1 MKKTLLLLQWAFISL
16 GLFAQDFDLPCG
28 NINYKPEV
36 QTVLLYADGDQL
48 NEPVIPLDD
57 MMGRLTLSFDVLNGQ
72 GDVLNYTFIHC
83 TNDWYPTDI
92 QRVQYAAGFESDRV
106 DDFAFS
112 RNTLVD
118 YVNYQLVFPREDL
131 VPLIS
136 GNYLLIVYGDD
147 MSEENIYLTRRFM
160 ILDEK
165 AHVGASVP
173 RYPDDLTLTDTHQQ
187 LDVRVAMGNIS
198 SGNVQQYTNLTIKQN
213 GRWDNMVEGLKPS
226 FVYPDYLSYEHEPL
240 TVFPGINQ
248 FLRFNICN
256 FYFQSENLAHI
267 RQTDDYF
274 EIDIATLEP
283 RRHKAY
289 TTYQDIHGEKVIYVE
304 KTGEDPSTEAD
315 YARVNFFYQCESPY
329 LDEDVYLMGAFND
342 WQFNE
347 RSRMEYDQRYRG
359 YFVSLLL
366 KQGYYNFMVTTLD
379 RNTLEVSTE
388 LTDGNFWE
396 TNNVYHLYFYYFN
409 AIKGY
414 DELIGYSVV
423 NSH

>member
-48 NEPVIPLDD
+48 NEPIIPLDD

-92 QRVQYAAGFESDRV
+92 QRVQYASGFESDRV

-136 GNYLLIVYGDD
+136 GNYLLIVFGDD
-147 MSEENIYLTRRFM
+147 MSEENLYFTRRFM
-160 ILDEK
+160 VLDEK

-173 RYPDDLTLTDTHQQ
+173 RYPDDLSLADSHQQ
-187 LDVRVAMGNIS
+187 LDVRVAMGNIAN
-198 SGNVQQYTNLTIKQN
+198 GNVQQYTNLTIKQN
-213 GRWDNMVEGLKPS
+213 GRLDNMVEGLKPS

-248 FLRFNICN
+248 FQRFNICN

-274 EIDIATLEP
+274 EIDIATLES
-283 RRHKAY
+283 RARKAY
-289 TTYQDIHGEKVIYVE
+289 STYQDIHGEKVIYVE

-315 YARVNFFYQCESPY
+315 YARVNFFYQCETPY
-329 LDEDVYLMGAFND
+329 DEDVYLMGAFND
-342 WQFNE
+342 WRFDE
-347 RSRMEYDQRYRG
+347 RNRMEYDPRYHG

-388 LTDGNFWE
+388 LTAGNFWE

-409 AIKGY
+409 AVKGY

>member
-92 QRVQYAAGFESDRV
+92 QRVQYASGFESDRV

-160 ILDEK
+160 VLDEK

-173 RYPDDLTLTDTHQQ
+173 RYPDDLSLADSHQQ
-187 LDVRVAMGNIS
+187 LDVRVAMGNIAN
-198 SGNVQQYTNLTIKQN
+198 GNVQQYTNLTIKQN
-213 GRWDNMVEGLKPS
+213 GRLDNMVEGLKPS

-248 FLRFNICN
+248 FQRFNICN

-274 EIDIATLEP
+274 EIDIATLES
-283 RRHKAY
+283 RARKAY
-289 TTYQDIHGEKVIYVE
+289 STYQDIHGEKVIYVE

-315 YARVNFFYQCESPY
+315 YARVNFFYQCETPY
-329 LDEDVYLMGAFND
+329 DEDVYLMGAFND
-342 WQFNE
+342 WRFDDRN
-347 RSRMEYDQRYRG
+347 RMEYDPRYHG

>member
-92 QRVQYAAGFESDRV
+92 QRVQYASGFESDRV

-160 ILDEK
+160 VLDEK

-173 RYPDDLTLTDTHQQ
+173 RYPDDLSLADSHQQ
-187 LDVRVAMGNIS
+187 LDVRVAMGNIAN
-198 SGNVQQYTNLTIKQN
+198 GNVQQYTNLTIKQN
-213 GRWDNMVEGLKPS
+213 GRLDNMVEGLKPS

-248 FLRFNICN
+248 FQRFNICN

-274 EIDIATLEP
+274 EIDIATLES
-283 RRHKAY
+283 RARKAY
-289 TTYQDIHGEKVIYVE
+289 STYQDIHGEKVIYVE

-315 YARVNFFYQCESPY
+315 YARVNFFYQCETPY
-329 LDEDVYLMGAFND
+329 DEDVYLMGAFND
-342 WQFNE
+342 WRFDDRN
-347 RSRMEYDQRYRG
+347 RMEYDPRYHG

-379 RNTLEVSTE
+379 RNSYEVSTE